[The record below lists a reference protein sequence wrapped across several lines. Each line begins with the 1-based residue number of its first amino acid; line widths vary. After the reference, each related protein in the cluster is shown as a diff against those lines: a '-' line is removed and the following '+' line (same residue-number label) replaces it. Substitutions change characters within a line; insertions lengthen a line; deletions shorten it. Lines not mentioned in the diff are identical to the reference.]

1 MKTKS
6 RECVEKRDCVLD
18 CIFMYK
24 KQIKPT
30 KTSGSVIKLKKN
42 IKKPNSA
49 KSAESV
55 GINQRNESAETSKDN
70 EKLSHFHKDVPEH
83 VQEFIKRISSVEPQP
98 DESKREKSVSPSQP
112 TPWKATED
120 ISCGE
125 STVQVI
131 VTTEYSPNYLTN
143 SDYDKLKEDTRF
155 TEFEIVQLWQTFKR
169 DFPNGRINKN
179 QLREMIKM
187 IFPRGNVPD
196 LFIENIFRVFDPRY
210 NGFIR
215 FTDLLIAFSM
225 SMKGTGEKW
234 VSSQLFSPPDLNI
247 IPL

>member
-1 MKTKS
+1 
-6 RECVEKRDCVLD
+6 
-18 CIFMYK
+18 MYK

-42 IKKPNSA
+42 PKNSNSA
-49 KSAESV
+49 KCAESV
-55 GINQRNESAETSKDN
+55 GIKQKNESTEASKDN

-83 VQEFIKRISSVEPQP
+83 VQEFIKRISSVEAPPGENQM
-98 DESKREKSVSPSQP
+98 ENSVSPSLP
-112 TPWKATED
+112 TPWEATED
-120 ISCGE
+120 ISCGL
-125 STVQVI
+125 SGKSSVQVI
-131 VTTEYSPNYLTN
+131 VTTEFSPNCLTN

-196 LFIENIFRVFDPRY
+196 QTLFIENIFRVFDPRY

-215 FTDLLIAFSM
+215 ECPFNFPRQES
-225 SMKGTGEKW
+225 G
-234 VSSQLFSPPDLNI
+234 
-247 IPL
+247 

>member
-1 MKTKS
+1 
-6 RECVEKRDCVLD
+6 
-18 CIFMYK
+18 MYK

-30 KTSGSVIKLKKN
+30 KTSGSVIKLKK
-42 IKKPNSA
+42 KTKDSNSA
-49 KSAESV
+49 KSVESV
-55 GINQRNESAETSKDN
+55 GIKQKNESAETSRDN

-83 VQEFIKRISSVEPQP
+83 VQEFIKRISSVEAQP
-98 DESKREKSVSPSQP
+98 DGNKMEKSVSPSLP
-112 TPWKATED
+112 TPWEATDD
-120 ISCGE
+120 ISCGL
-125 STVQVI
+125 SGKSSVQVI
-131 VTTEYSPNYLTN
+131 VTAEFSPNYLTN

-155 TEFEIVQLWQTFKR
+155 TEFEIVQLWTTFKR

-225 SMKGTGEKW
+225 SMKGTGLC
-234 VSSQLFSPPDLNI
+234 SLGQFTMILSG
-247 IPL
+247 